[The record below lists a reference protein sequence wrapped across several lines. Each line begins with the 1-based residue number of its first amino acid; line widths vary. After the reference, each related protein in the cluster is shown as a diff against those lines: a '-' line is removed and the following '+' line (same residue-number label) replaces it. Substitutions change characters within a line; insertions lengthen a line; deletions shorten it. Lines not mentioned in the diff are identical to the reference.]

1 MRYTREHKAQ
11 TRQRILREAARR
23 VRAEGIGR
31 LSIDDLMLRLGLT
44 HGGFY
49 AHFASRD
56 ALVTEAC
63 AQELAPEE
71 VTLLGGSAETGAQES
86 IASFIAGYLSPQH
99 RDAPDMGCY
108 LAALGGEV
116 AHASAEAR
124 SAFTAACE
132 RYVERIARRMPGQTL
147 QARTDAT
154 LALLTG
160 MSGAVAASRAVANEE
175 LSNHIL
181 EVCREFY
188 LRAFAGDTRSSGDTE
203 RKNEG

>member
-11 TRQRILREAARR
+11 TRQRILREASRR
-23 VRAEGIGR
+23 MRAQGIAR

-49 AHFASRD
+49 AHFASKE
-56 ALVTEAC
+56 ALVMESC
-63 AQELAPEE
+63 AQELTPQE
-71 VTLLGGSAETGAQES
+71 VELLGGSAETGAQES

-99 RDAPDMGCY
+99 RDTPDMGCY
-108 LAALGGEV
+108 LAALAGEI
-116 AHASAEAR
+116 AHSSSEAR
-124 SAFTAACE
+124 SSFTAACE
-132 RYVERIARRMPGQTL
+132 RYVERIARRMPGQTP

-181 EVCREFY
+181 DVCREFY
-188 LRAFAGDTRSSGDTE
+188 LRAFTGDTRSSGATE